1 MLESGRVIKSTGSWY
16 QVATASGDTIAC
28 RLPGKFRLEGSEDT
42 NPVAVGDRIQFERKD
57 DGAGQ
62 IREIDERTNTMI
74 RQATHGRRGNQVL
87 AANIDLGI
95 CVQSVKRPEFK
106 TGFIDRFLVTCDANQ
121 IHGLIFINKMDLATD
136 RDRAELA
143 DLETLYTSLGYEWMT
158 GSMTDEASVLALK
171 ARIFDETVMFMGPS
185 GTGKSSLLNALA
197 PGLRRDTRAVSDSSN
212 KGKHTTTFAEMLALP
227 DSGYVIDTPGVRE
240 FGIVDVDKPGLS
252 NFFPEMKTRRESC
265 KYYNCTH
272 VHEPGCEVMRAYEEG
287 LITATRYSSYMN
299 ILDSLPD

>member
-1 MLESGRVIKSTGSWY
+1 MMESGRVIKSTGSWY
-16 QVATASGDTIAC
+16 QVETASGETIAC
-28 RLPGKFRLEGSEDT
+28 RLPGRFRLEGSEDT
-42 NPVAVGDRIQFERKD
+42 NPVAVGDRVRVERMD

-62 IREIDERTNTMI
+62 IRDIEERTNTMI
-74 RQATHGRRGNQVL
+74 RQATHGRRGNQVM

-95 CVQSVKRPEFK
+95 CVQAVKRPEFK

-121 IHGLIFINKMDLATD
+121 IHGLVFINKMDLATD

-143 DLETLYTSLGYEWMT
+143 DLEALYTSLGYEWMT
-158 GSMTDEASVLALK
+158 GSVTDPASIQALK
-171 ARIFDETVMFMGPS
+171 TRIADETVMFMGPS

-197 PGLRRDTRAVSDSSN
+197 PGLRRDTKAVSDFSN

-272 VHEPGCEVMRAYEEG
+272 VHEPGCAVMAAYEEG
-287 LITATRYSSYMN
+287 TITATRYNSYLN

>member
-1 MLESGRVIKSTGSWY
+1 MESGRVIKSTGSWY
-16 QVATASGDTIAC
+16 QVATESGDVIAC
-28 RLPGKFRLEGSEDT
+28 RLPGKFRLEDSEDT
-42 NPVAVGDRIQFERKD
+42 NPVAVGDRVQIERMD

-62 IREIDERTNTMI
+62 IRDIEERTNTMI

-95 CVQSVKRPEFK
+95 CVQAVKKPEFK

-121 IHGLIFINKMDLATD
+121 IHGLIFINKMDLSTD

-143 DLETLYTSLGYEWMT
+143 DLEALYTALGYEWMT
-158 GSMTDEASVLALK
+158 GSISDPASIQALK
-171 ARIFDETVMFMGPS
+171 SRIADETVMFMGPS

-197 PGLRRDTRAVSDSSN
+197 PGLRRDTKSVSTFSN

-287 LITATRYSSYMN
+287 LISATRYSSYMN

>member
-16 QVATASGDTIAC
+16 QVATASGDVIAC
-28 RLPGKFRLEGSEDT
+28 RLPGKFRLDGSEDT
-42 NPVAVGDRIQFERKD
+42 NPVAVGDRVQIERMD

-62 IREIDERTNTMI
+62 IRDIEERTNTMI

-121 IHGLIFINKMDLATD
+121 IHGLMFINKMDLATD

-143 DLETLYTSLGYEWMT
+143 DLEALYTSLGYEWMT
-158 GSMTDEASVLALK
+158 GSISDPASILALK
-171 ARIFDETVMFMGPS
+171 TRIADETVMFMGPS

-197 PGLRRDTRAVSDSSN
+197 PGLRRDTKAVSEFSN

-272 VHEPGCEVMRAYEEG
+272 VHEPGCEVMRAYEQG

>member
-1 MLESGRVIKSTGSWY
+1 MESGRVIKSTGSWY

-42 NPVAVGDRIQFERKD
+42 NPVAVGDRVRFERMD
-57 DGAGQ
+57 DGSGQ
-62 IREIDERTNTMI
+62 IRDIEERTNTMI
-74 RQATHGRRGNQVL
+74 RQATHGRRGNQVM
-87 AANIDLGI
+87 AANIDLAI
-95 CVQSVKRPEFK
+95 CVQAVKRPEFK

-121 IHGLIFINKMDLATD
+121 IHGMIFINKMDLADD
-136 RDRAELA
+136 RDHAELA
-143 DLETLYTSLGYEWMT
+143 DLEAMYTSLGYEWMT
-158 GSMTDEASVLALK
+158 GSITDAASILALK
-171 ARIFDETVMFMGPS
+171 TRIADETVMFMGPS

-197 PGLRRDTRAVSDSSN
+197 PTLRRDTSAVSDFSN

-240 FGIVDVDKPGLS
+240 FGIVDIDKPGLS

-265 KYYNCTH
+265 RYYNCTH
-272 VHEPGCEVMRAYEEG
+272 VHEPGCEVMKAFDEG
-287 LITATRYSSYMN
+287 LIPATRYNSYLN